1 MRVSPMA
8 SAPNMSARW
17 LIDFSPDTRTAPA
30 KDAAGRRATSGMG
43 GACMRA
49 FVEGA
54 PLSMTGG
61 SSPWTYRHR
70 SSRGKMRFMSTVH
83 LVPDDVREH
92 YHVKEWRNAAG
103 VLSTASPA
111 EWQDILEVL
120 RGFRLFKSEVVV
132 GGGNRSLISRRIGST
147 FYTRGWQE
155 KGFETRL
162 RLMKQNTTVL
172 PMLLTA

>member
-1 MRVSPMA
+1 
-8 SAPNMSARW
+8 
-17 LIDFSPDTRTAPA
+17 
-30 KDAAGRRATSGMG
+30 
-43 GACMRA
+43 
-49 FVEGA
+49 
-54 PLSMTGG
+54 
-61 SSPWTYRHR
+61 
-70 SSRGKMRFMSTVH
+70 MSTVH

-132 GGGNRSLISRRIGST
+132 GDGNRSLISRRIGST

-155 KGFETRL
+155 KGFETSI
-162 RLMKQNTTVL
+162 TVDETKYDSPTHAVDCL
-172 PMLLTA
+172 KNGVALEMEWNNKGNSPGLSAGSSHP

>member
-1 MRVSPMA
+1 
-8 SAPNMSARW
+8 
-17 LIDFSPDTRTAPA
+17 
-30 KDAAGRRATSGMG
+30 
-43 GACMRA
+43 
-49 FVEGA
+49 
-54 PLSMTGG
+54 
-61 SSPWTYRHR
+61 
-70 SSRGKMRFMSTVH
+70 MSTVH